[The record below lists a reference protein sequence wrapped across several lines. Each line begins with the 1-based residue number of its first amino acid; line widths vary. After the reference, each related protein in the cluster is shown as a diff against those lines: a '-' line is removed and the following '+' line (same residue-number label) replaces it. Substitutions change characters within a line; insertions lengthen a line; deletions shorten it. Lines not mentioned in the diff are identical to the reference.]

1 MNTLEHQLMTAS
13 AAFKTCFHKSPL
25 FVAYAPGRINIIGE
39 HTDYNQGLS
48 MPCAINRWVTVS
60 VFPNIDQHVEIV
72 STDFNGRMVFNL
84 GEVYVPTSSWEEY
97 VYGCIELFRANT
109 NVPFGFQALI
119 SGNVPIGAGVSSS
132 AALEVAMMNAL
143 NYLTEHT
150 MNGLELVKLCQQV
163 EHQYLQ
169 VKSGLLDQ
177 YASQF
182 SKAGQCMALDF
193 DTLTHLYIDV
203 LDQNFVWVLC
213 DTKVKRSLAGTKYS
227 ERVLET
233 QNGFSALQEHFST
246 LMKMRDIEEKH
257 LSTLENVF
265 LQKRLR
271 HYVTENSRV
280 EKALEALHVND
291 METFGNLITAS
302 HLSLRDDYEVSCE
315 ELDFLVEEA
324 IATNY
329 CLGSR
334 MMGGGFGGCTI
345 NLVKADHVDSFA
357 KKIRDAY
364 FLKFGIETEIN
375 VYQSVDGAGV
385 FPVLKN
391 VHDRA

>member
-1 MNTLEHQLMTAS
+1 MDTLEYQIDAAS
-13 AAFKTCFHKSPL
+13 KTFKEHFHKFPL

-60 VFPNIDQHVEIV
+60 VYPNIDQRVEII
-72 STDFNGRMVFNL
+72 STNFKGSMVFNV
-84 GEVYVPTSSWEEY
+84 GEEYVPKSSWEEY
-97 VYGCIELFRANT
+97 VYGCIELFRAQANMQ
-109 NVPFGFQALI
+109 FGFQAMI
-119 SGNVPIGAGVSSS
+119 SGNVPIGSGVSSS

-143 NYLTEHT
+143 NYL
-150 MNGLELVKLCQQV
+150 NDNALDALQLVKLCQQV
-163 EHQYLQ
+163 EHQYLH

-182 SKAGQCMALDF
+182 SKAGQCMVLDF
-193 DTLTHLYIDV
+193 DTLTHHYIEV
-203 LDQNFVWVLC
+203 LNKDFVWVLC
-213 DTKVKRSLAGTKYS
+213 DTKVKRALAGTKYS

-233 QNGFSALQEHFST
+233 QKGFLALQEIFQDLKS
-246 LMKMRDIEEKH
+246 MRDIKENE
-257 LSTLENVF
+257 LSAIENIF
-265 LQKRLR
+265 IQKRLR
-271 HYVTENSRV
+271 HYVTENGRV
-280 EKALEALHVND
+280 EKVLEALHLND

-345 NLVKADHVDSFA
+345 NLVKADQVDSFA
-357 KKIRDAY
+357 RKIRDAY

-385 FPVLKN
+385 FPALKD
-391 VHDRA
+391 VQDRA